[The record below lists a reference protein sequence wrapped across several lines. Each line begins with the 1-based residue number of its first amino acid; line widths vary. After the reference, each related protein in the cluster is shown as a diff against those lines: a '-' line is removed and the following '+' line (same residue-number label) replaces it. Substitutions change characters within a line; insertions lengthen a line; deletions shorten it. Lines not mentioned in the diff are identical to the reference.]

1 MKNNSV
7 LVIYLRLLIKVSIF
21 FLSICSNSHATT
33 NANEGNDA
41 SLRFISPGF
50 DKDLGVFGEWKANAV
65 LSGFGMLQSNP
76 DQTNKAQLVDLSN
89 ALILVEQK
97 KGSFGIFAQIG
108 YYDILDIGQ
117 PDQRINKQTINS
129 FGVLPQAQINYS
141 INKNLKLSV
150 GKLPA
155 LGGYE
160 SAFSYQNLNVERGVL
175 WSQTSSFSEGVQI
188 DYDSGAFSASVA
200 ITDGFYSNKFNWLGL
215 DLSYKISQS
224 QNIGLIWT
232 GSLSPNAFTT
242 DDTPLLKNNSQIFN
256 LLYSQ
261 SVDRWNFAP
270 YLQYT
275 FVPANSSIG
284 IPQST
289 ETYGAALLTNYKF
302 TVDLDGSGANYQKAS
317 IPFRIEYIQ
326 STGIPGSN
334 TPTLLYG
341 PGSSAFTLTLSPT
354 IQFQKYY
361 ARVEISMIRLYDYSS
376 QLGFGSNSQ
385 NPSQF
390 RGIFELGILY

>member
-141 INKNLKLSV
+141 IDKNLKISI

-155 LGGYE
+155 
-160 SAFSYQNLNVERGVL
+160 
-175 WSQTSSFSEGVQI
+175 
-188 DYDSGAFSASVA
+188 
-200 ITDGFYSNKFNWLGL
+200 
-215 DLSYKISQS
+215 
-224 QNIGLIWT
+224 
-232 GSLSPNAFTT
+232 
-242 DDTPLLKNNSQIFN
+242 
-256 LLYSQ
+256 
-261 SVDRWNFAP
+261 
-270 YLQYT
+270 
-275 FVPANSSIG
+275 
-284 IPQST
+284 
-289 ETYGAALLTNYKF
+289 
-302 TVDLDGSGANYQKAS
+302 
-317 IPFRIEYIQ
+317 
-326 STGIPGSN
+326 
-334 TPTLLYG
+334 
-341 PGSSAFTLTLSPT
+341 
-354 IQFQKYY
+354 
-361 ARVEISMIRLYDYSS
+361 
-376 QLGFGSNSQ
+376 
-385 NPSQF
+385 
-390 RGIFELGILY
+390 